1 MRINKDNDDV
11 VGLMSGNLDHST
23 SSSPWELPPL
33 PPMNILIQSTSAD
46 THQEPTIWNVCLRS
60 IQRNHPDV
68 CLEWIK
74 YEYWP
79 GPMRSN
85 VLSEIYSKEAKPFLQ
100 KAGYWAE
107 WNEYCNVEVMYGKAW
122 RHLSRFVAAEQSLV
136 RKYFLISILLE
147 PIHIKDSF

>member
-1 MRINKDNDDV
+1 
-11 VGLMSGNLDHST
+11 MSGNLDHST

-68 CLEWIK
+68 CLEWIE
-74 YEYWP
+74 YECWP

-122 RHLSRFVAAEQSLV
+122 RHLSRFVATEQSFPG
-136 RKYFLISILLE
+136 KYFLISILLE
-147 PIHIKDSF
+147 PIHIKDSFKKKRTFVSYIFV